1 MTMTQLTAE
10 SVKAHNSDPALGALA
25 RASFAKTEVGKD
37 IVMASKEAAVFFFFG
52 DRGTG
57 SNDGL
62 YEQVSGDV
70 IFDAI
75 TLASKLDF
83 VIDGCGYEI
92 FPSSSLFDGA
102 EDSLIA
108 MLLDYQQRM
117 QVTMTDAAL
126 KAADIAIAGSGCYG
140 QNVLDVLVP
149 DYVDYRSAEE
159 SPEWAWI
166 EERASYVHKANGR
179 EDGVWEFFLNV
190 AHLEHDLETGPVEV
204 PSSLS
209 EPLRAALAGGYGY
222 ILFHQGT

>member
-10 SVKAHNSDPALGALA
+10 SIKAHNSDAALGVLA
-25 RASFAKTEVGKD
+25 RASFEKTGAGKG
-37 IVMASKEAAVFFFFG
+37 IVKSSKEAAVYFFFG
-52 DRGTG
+52 EKGAG

-62 YEQVSGDV
+62 YEQVPADV

-75 TLASKLDF
+75 TLSSKLDF
-83 VIDGCGYEI
+83 VIDGTGYEI
-92 FPSSSLFDGA
+92 FPFSPLFDGGD
-102 EDSLIA
+102 DSLIA
-108 MLLDYQQRM
+108 MLLDFQRQM
-117 QVTMTDAAL
+117 QAAMTDAAL
-126 KAADIAIAGSGCYG
+126 KTADIAIAGSGCSG

-149 DYVDYRSAEE
+149 DYVDYHSAEE

-166 EERASYVHKANGR
+166 EKRASYVHKANGR

-209 EPLRAALAGGYGY
+209 EPIRAALAGGYGY